1 MCDEHA
7 AWTDDWLAARVVRV
21 VWGEHKVCV
30 ELRIA
35 DHAHAAKQPR
45 LRGRALAL
53 MEVDV
58 VRVVLGLQAAR
69 KGPWRRRTHG
79 FGTGCNAVSCLS
91 DRIGQAPL
99 P

>member
-21 VWGEHKVCV
+21 VWGEHKLCV
-30 ELRIA
+30 ELWMAGLAR
-35 DHAHAAKQPR
+35 AAKQPR

-53 MEVDV
+53 MEADV

-69 KGPWRRRTHG
+69 
-79 FGTGCNAVSCLS
+79 
-91 DRIGQAPL
+91 
-99 P
+99 

>member
-1 MCDEHA
+1 MA
-7 AWTDDWLAARVVRV
+7 TRVVRV

-53 MEVDV
+53 MEADV

-69 KGPWRRRTHG
+69 
-79 FGTGCNAVSCLS
+79 
-91 DRIGQAPL
+91 
-99 P
+99 